1 SEDLSPRTIYCSQ
14 CCQHCHFLGGGTP
27 PESPPAR
34 YNIIMV
40 LISSFENVLVYYAL
54 LSGGSGFVGPTLPGR
69 LRISRRWCCSS
80 RSLTACI
87 FLVWLRIGNLQQ
99 FIYLTIVLFYCF
111 SIYYY

>member
-1 SEDLSPRTIYCSQ
+1 MSYCSQ

-54 LSGGSGFVGPTLPGR
+54 PSGGSGFVGPTLPGR
-69 LRISRRWCCSS
+69 LRILRRWCCSS

-87 FLVWLRIGNLQQ
+87 LLVWLRIGNLQQ
-99 FIYLTIVLFYCF
+99 AHKTDKDF
-111 SIYYY
+111 SLVYGSLRWVSRV